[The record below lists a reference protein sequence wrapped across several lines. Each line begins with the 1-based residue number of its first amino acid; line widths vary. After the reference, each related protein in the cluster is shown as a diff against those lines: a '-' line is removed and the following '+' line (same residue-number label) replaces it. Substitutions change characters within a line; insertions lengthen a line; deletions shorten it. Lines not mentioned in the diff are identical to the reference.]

1 MLNVR
6 SAYQHLAIL
15 AAEAGADIMIKA
27 NVTSRTL
34 NMENHISE
42 LKVHTPKGD
51 LLIAC
56 TLVIDASGFNTS
68 IGRKAGIVNEWKRYG
83 VGAEYECYCE
93 NIDPDTWQLMVGQDY
108 SNAGYAWVFPLSRNR
123 VRIGVGIGRPESD
136 EDPLQKLHYI
146 MEKRYKP
153 MDKMGKIQPIEF
165 HYGFIPNQGFR
176 SCTVSDGIILVGD
189 SAGQANP
196 LLLEGIRYAIEFGRL
211 AGEVGARSL
220 SKNAVM
226 SSLMEYDTI
235 CREKLESKIK
245 SALKVSTDGS
255 VCQMTSGIKS

>member
-1 MLNVR
+1 
-6 SAYQHLAIL
+6 
-15 AAEAGADIMIKA
+15 MIKA

-176 SCTVSDGIILVGD
+176 E
-189 SAGQANP
+189 SAC
-196 LLLEGIRYAIEFGRL
+196 F
-211 AGEVGARSL
+211 
-220 SKNAVM
+220 
-226 SSLMEYDTI
+226 
-235 CREKLESKIK
+235 
-245 SALKVSTDGS
+245 
-255 VCQMTSGIKS
+255 